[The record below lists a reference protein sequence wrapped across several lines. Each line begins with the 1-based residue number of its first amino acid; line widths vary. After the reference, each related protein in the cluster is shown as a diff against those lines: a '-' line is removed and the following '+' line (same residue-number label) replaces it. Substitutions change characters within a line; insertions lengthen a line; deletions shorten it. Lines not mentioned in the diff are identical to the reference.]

1 MDSSEARILLLVGH
15 ALYEP
20 WKSILYKGQLET
32 WAKGQEFQIKHC
44 HALTVSPLLRKIDSW
59 FWNLKW
65 NESFGKIAIII
76 EMFIKDPL
84 KIFQGNLKE
93 SNLVNSNHESLV
105 LRMPDLDFLM
115 NFKSFAII
123 TGTLKFDYDFVVIT
137 TTSSYLNLE
146 LLKKE
151 ISRLP
156 KKNVVAGRI
165 LEQNGVK
172 FASGSFRVFSR
183 DVVEKMLID
192 KKHYSKWRADDL
204 AYGFLLN
211 RKDPHIKYL
220 SLPSIDADTVDKI
233 NSLSQVDLE
242 SVVHFRLKSGTHEK
256 RNDIE
261 LMHLLHRR
269 LES

>member
-1 MDSSEARILLLVGH
+1 
-15 ALYEP
+15 
-20 WKSILYKGQLET
+20 
-32 WAKGQEFQIKHC
+32 
-44 HALTVSPLLRKIDSW
+44 
-59 FWNLKW
+59 
-65 NESFGKIAIII
+65 
-76 EMFIKDPL
+76 
-84 KIFQGNLKE
+84 
-93 SNLVNSNHESLV
+93 
-105 LRMPDLDFLM
+105 
-115 NFKSFAII
+115 
-123 TGTLKFDYDFVVIT
+123 
-137 TTSSYLNLE
+137 LNLE

-211 RKDPHIKYL
+211 RKDSHIKYL